1 MNVKAFL
8 KINRMDAHGVF
19 CLRYWC
25 ELFREY
31 ETYIICDKFTQGSD
45 PIPAELT
52 TVNADYPN
60 IQIINSD
67 YTSKRYFANLKP
79 RKVGM
84 AMANVTPIMRGDS
97 DAFWIIDADDTMF
110 LTHAFDSVRERLR
123 VVEQQ
128 FAQRNLDAYSL
139 DFYRNH
145 NNGWTFGVALIRT
158 AISLD
163 LLSSVDGME
172 MRDLNFARNIDSV
185 FHVLWKKQQLNCAN
199 FVFGGMAFQHTYNNY
214 PLMPQG
220 VYYWNKGCLWDQPL
234 QPDVVTI

>member
-8 KINRMDAHGVF
+8 KINRMDAHGIF

-25 ELFREY
+25 EVFKDY
-31 ETYIICDKFTQGSD
+31 ETYILCDKFKQGEE
-45 PIPAELT
+45 PPPAELQ
-52 TVNADYPN
+52 TVGADYPK
-60 IQIINSD
+60 IKFINSD
-67 YTSKRYFANLKP
+67 YTSKKYFANLKP

-97 DAFWIIDADDTMF
+97 DAFWMIDADDTMF
-110 LTHAFDSVRERLR
+110 LSHAYDRVQEKLR
-123 VVEQQ
+123 IAEQQ
-128 FAQRNLDAYSL
+128 FTEQNLDAYSL

-158 AISLD
+158 NISMD
-163 LLSSVDGME
+163 LLASVQGPE
-172 MRDLNFARNIDSV
+172 MRDLNFARNIDTV
-185 FHVLWKKQQLNCAN
+185 FHVLWKKEQLNCAN

-220 VYYWNKGCLWDQPL
+220 VYYWNKGCLWDVPL
-234 QPDVVTI
+234 QSDVVTI